1 MRLTDVKKLRGLRGH
16 RGHVWS
22 ETVVVIRTEVK
33 TAVTIFFLLRAK
45 EGRKEEDDI
54 VMGIKE
60 NWQ

>member
-22 ETVVVIRTEVK
+22 KTIVVIRTEVK
-33 TAVTIFFLLRAK
+33 TAVTIFRMRAK